1 MGQNTTLTNDGRF
14 GVTGCGNARCVLCK
28 MDLLDKSP
36 TFNNVITGKTYNI
49 ECDFN
54 CNSAN
59 IIYLIS
65 CRRDDCCF
73 QYVGK
78 TTSKLK
84 TRMNNH
90 RSSLKQRKA
99 GKHIQYHFQKFH
111 DPSDLIVKPI
121 EVCTD
126 PSQLKEQE
134 NYWILELS
142 TLYPFG
148 LNERLEIPKYMDAK
162 EEFDKGDTPIY
173 SYFHK
178 DLQKNETRKRGKR
191 NKKSNRHTAKE
202 SFDLLWE
209 KVRKESQDIL
219 KQMVTVILR
228 LKKVE
233 CLKLARIIE
242 DAICRLNTKTH
253 NIQILKSMQDLC
265 RYYLYR
271 TKVIPTQPERG
282 TFLSIKYSSQILER
296 INFSRILNS
305 KDIKPI
311 FPLDAEAQSSITVCY
326 SYGKP
331 IRNKILNYKS
341 CLVEETVDL

>member
-1 MGQNTTLTNDGRF
+1 M
-14 GVTGCGNARCVLCK
+14 
-28 MDLLDKSP
+28 LL
-36 TFNNVITGKTYNI
+36 V
-49 ECDFN
+49 
-54 CNSAN
+54 
-59 IIYLIS
+59 
-65 CRRDDCCF
+65 
-73 QYVGK
+73 
-78 TTSKLK
+78 
-84 TRMNNH
+84 
-90 RSSLKQRKA
+90 
-99 GKHIQYHFQKFH
+99 
-111 DPSDLIVKPI
+111 
-121 EVCTD
+121 
-126 PSQLKEQE
+126 
-134 NYWILELS
+134 
-142 TLYPFG
+142 LYPFG

-162 EEFDKGDTPIY
+162 EEFDKRDTPIY

-219 KQMVTVILR
+219 KQMVTIILR

-305 KDIKPI
+305 MDIKQI

-326 SYGKP
+326 SYGRP

-341 CLVEETVDL
+341 CLVEETVDLQTLQCDCNQYPELCDSYHGHIITGNLKVVKNRKLRNLLSKGLNHREQLHFDQKLFTKDISKSLDGFIDKHSVKYKIAKDKYAEWKRAVMNAVQQSIVNTQGLKRVK